1 MKRMLLYVA
10 APTLILATSLQSQQ
24 GAAPEKKVDTSSH
37 TVGFVTVETGVKLEV
52 LDWGGTG
59 PALIFLAGSGFDAH
73 SFDTFAPRFTRD
85 HHVYGITRRGFGASS
100 APAPVEGTYSADRL
114 ADDVLAVMTDLKLVR
129 PVLVGHSLAGEELS
143 SIGTRFPEKI
153 SGLIYLDAGYSYA
166 FYSPPLGD
174 PVIDAIDLKRKL
186 DLLVAGRFGALS
198 DFEELQK
205 DSDQFSRDLQVLIK
219 QRSLMPA
226 PPPRPANA
234 PGPSPI
240 GVALGAGRQK
250 FGAISV
256 PILAIYADPH
266 EQGGLYANDPQ
277 KKAVVLADDQ
287 ATTSAQADAF
297 QAAMPSARVIRI
309 PNANHFVFRS
319 NEAEVVRDMNTFLE
333 TLH

>member
-1 MKRMLLYVA
+1 MLLYVA

-85 HHVYGITRRGFGASS
+85 HHVHGITRRGFGASS

-250 FGAISV
+250 FGAFLCPSWQSMLTHTSKVAFTRMIRRRRQSFLRTIK
-256 PILAIYADPH
+256 PLPRRKPMPSRQRCRLPASSASPMR
-266 EQGGLYANDPQ
+266 
-277 KKAVVLADDQ
+277 
-287 ATTSAQADAF
+287 TTS
-297 QAAMPSARVIRI
+297 S
-309 PNANHFVFRS
+309 FVPTRQRLS
-319 NEAEVVRDMNTFLE
+319 GT
-333 TLH
+333 